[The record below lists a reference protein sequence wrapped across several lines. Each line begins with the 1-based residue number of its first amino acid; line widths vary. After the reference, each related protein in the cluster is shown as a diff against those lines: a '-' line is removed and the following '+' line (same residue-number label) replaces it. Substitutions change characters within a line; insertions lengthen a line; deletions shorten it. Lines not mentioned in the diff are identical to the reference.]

1 MGTMPQTFSGNFLKT
16 SENKIRRNPDEI
28 FSMILESKNFDFKV
42 MLSHGI
48 NLAKYMGQFFRC
60 VH

>member
-1 MGTMPQTFSGNFLKT
+1 MRTVPPTFSGNFLKT

-48 NLAKYMGQFFRC
+48 NLAKYIG
-60 VH
+60 